1 MKKIFNFIYNNSTA
15 ICTILFYILA
25 GLDVIFSQGQDHY
38 LLFLIALAFNILY
51 YVEQREE

>member
-15 ICTILFYILA
+15 ICTIIFYILA
-25 GLDVIFSQGQDHY
+25 GLDVIFKQGQDHY

-51 YVEQREE
+51 YVEHKEM